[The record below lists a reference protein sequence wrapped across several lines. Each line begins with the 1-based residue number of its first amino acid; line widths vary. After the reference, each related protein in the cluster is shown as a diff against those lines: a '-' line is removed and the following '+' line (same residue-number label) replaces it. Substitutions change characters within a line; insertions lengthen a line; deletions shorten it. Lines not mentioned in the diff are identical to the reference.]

1 MFIHRAVLTSKTESF
16 PERVRSQNAHLKKS
30 LNACFWFSA
39 SVSRS
44 AIGNITTLEKKR
56 FICNEITTINDEPHN
71 NGRLAK
77 ITKKELQTKHKNG
90 KMSLYELQQTASFKL
105 PKFLQHSCTGHL
117 RWRCFLSSVTL
128 HQISYKIYLAIST
141 KFYVPADLYIIV
153 KHFKWNT
160 EISRSGSI
168 LT

>member
-16 PERVRSQNAHLKKS
+16 PEKVRSQNAHLKKS

-39 SVSRS
+39 SVSWS
-44 AIGNITTLEKKR
+44 ATGNVTTLEKKR

-90 KMSLYELQQTASFKL
+90 KMSLYEVQQTASFKL
-105 PKFLQHSCTGHL
+105 PNYMEYSCTGHL
-117 RWRCFLSSVTL
+117 RWRRFLSSVTL
-128 HQISYKIYLAIST
+128 HLSYKIYFAIST
-141 KFYVPADLYIIV
+141 KFYVPTDLHIIV
-153 KHFKWNT
+153 EHFKWNT